1 MNATAVERIK
11 QPETEPS
18 DDVHRIL
25 PPSTVFLVK
34 WGFFA
39 LVGIGIVLS
48 VVLGLV
54 QKWLWMRQLDYVGI
68 FWTILSV
75 KWGIFGVTLIISVLY
90 LWLNLRF
97 AAKNIDL
104 VDGES
109 FFNKAFKHPVDAS
122 RTINVVVSP
131 QLLVFAIDFAIVVLS
146 LIFAMS
152 VSSQWDTYLR
162 FRYGGSFGV
171 ADPLFGIDLGFYVF
185 RLPFYE
191 LVQGSITVLTVSAL
205 AILTFCSIFGVS
217 QSKSSGKITVPDGA
231 RKHFMV
237 LLFIL
242 VANLGLFDPR
252 RGPWS
257 RLCGSARHESRAL
270 GYDRRFG
277 AGVRTPGD

>member
-34 WGFFA
+34 WVS
-39 LVGIGIVLS
+39 LRW
-48 VVLGLV
+48 LGLASSFRLFWPCPKV
-54 QKWLWMRQLDYVGI
+54 ALDAATRLC
-68 FWTILSV
+68 WHILDDSLGQV
-75 KWGIFGVTLIISVLY
+75 GIFGVTLIISVLY

-191 LVQGSITVLTVSAL
+191 LVQEAL
-205 AILTFCSIFGVS
+205 
-217 QSKSSGKITVPDGA
+217 
-231 RKHFMV
+231 
-237 LLFIL
+237 
-242 VANLGLFDPR
+242 
-252 RGPWS
+252 
-257 RLCGSARHESRAL
+257 LC
-270 GYDRRFG
+270 
-277 AGVRTPGD
+277 